1 MISKGGGGE
10 NAQEISFSSIH
21 TTVIT
26 LVTAKLR

>member
-21 TTVIT
+21 TPVIT
-26 LVTAKLR
+26 LVIAKLR